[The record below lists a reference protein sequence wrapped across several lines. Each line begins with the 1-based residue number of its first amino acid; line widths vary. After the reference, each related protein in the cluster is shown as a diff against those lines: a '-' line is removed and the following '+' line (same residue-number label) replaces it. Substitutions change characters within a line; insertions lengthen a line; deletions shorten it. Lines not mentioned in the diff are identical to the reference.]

1 MNNLSTEEKIH
12 NLMAI
17 EEIKKLKAV
26 YCACCDDQYDPN
38 GLASL
43 FTENATWDGGP
54 EFGLHQGRNAI
65 RNFFA
70 GVSGNILFAAHL
82 VMNPIIEVSG
92 KRAKGKWR
100 LIMPCTVSEST
111 DKVEAKWLL
120 SKYDEEYTLS
130 DDGWLFDKMVVNSQF
145 YSNHL
150 DGWAEDT
157 ASAK

>member
-43 FTENATWDGGP
+43 FTENAIWDGGP
-54 EFGLHQGRNAI
+54 EFGCHQGKDAI
-65 RNFFA
+65 RKFFA

-92 KRAKGKWR
+92 NRAKGKWR